1 MSVDCTASWL
11 SVLSAMKSG
20 NRFAVVVT
28 AEHASLKIPARYRG
42 LGLSAQQQRAH
53 IAWDEGSKTLARE
66 IARRL
71 SAPLVEGAVSR
82 LVIDLNRSLHH
93 KRVIPA
99 VAFGVPVPG
108 NEAMQA
114 DERTRRIERYYEP
127 FRSVAFTEISR
138 GVKSTGRCVHISVHT
153 FTPRLNGV
161 VRPLDVALLYDP
173 RRRREA
179 ELGERLAARF
189 SAAGFRVRR
198 NFPFRGVA
206 DGHTTGLRRKFSD
219 GAYAGV
225 EIEVNQSLLDQW
237 KKTVAA
243 VSREVATELGR

>member
-1 MSVDCTASWL
+1 MSV
-11 SVLSAMKSG
+11 
-20 NRFAVVVT
+20 
-28 AEHASLKIPARYRG
+28 
-42 LGLSAQQQRAH
+42 QQQRSH
-53 IAWDEGSKTLARE
+53 IAWDEGSKALARE
-66 IARRL
+66 IARQL

-108 NEAMQA
+108 NEALSA
-114 DERTRRIERYYEP
+114 EERMRRIDLYYEP
-127 FRSVAFTEISR
+127 FRSKALTEISK

-153 FTPRLNGV
+153 FTPQLDGV
-161 VRPLDVALLYDP
+161 VRPLDVAVLYDP
-173 RRRREA
+173 RRKREA

-219 GAYAGV
+219 RRYAGI
-225 EIEVNQSLLDQW
+225 EIELNQALLAEW
-237 KKTVAA
+237 RVAVPILASQLGA
-243 VSREVATELGR
+243 VLSP

>member
-1 MSVDCTASWL
+1 
-11 SVLSAMKSG
+11 MKSG
-20 NRFAVVVT
+20 SRFAVVVT

-42 LGLSAQQQRAH
+42 LGLSSQQQRSH
-53 IAWDEGSKTLARE
+53 VAWDEGSKALARE

-71 SAPLVEGAVSR
+71 SAPLVEGVVSR

-99 VAFGVPVPG
+99 VAFGVSVAG
-108 NEAMQA
+108 NEKLSSE
-114 DERTRRIERYYEP
+114 ERMRRIELYYDP
-127 FRSVAFTEISR
+127 FRSGAFTEISK

-153 FTPRLNGV
+153 FTPRLHGV
-161 VRPLDVALLYDP
+161 VRPLDVAGVYDP
-173 RRRREA
+173 RRKREA
-179 ELGERLAARF
+179 ELGEGRAARF

-219 GAYAGV
+219 KAYAGV
-225 EIEVNQSLLDQW
+225 EIEVNQSLLGEW
-237 KKTVAA
+237 KKTVASVCA
-243 VSREVATELGR
+243 ELAAELRR